1 MTPTDS
7 RTPTPA
13 PATQTAAPNDPA
25 AVLAAALKDND
36 AYDEAP
42 PFADAQ

>member
-7 RTPTPA
+7 RTPTPIPIA
-13 PATQTAAPNDPA
+13 QTAAPNDPA
-25 AVLAAALKDND
+25 AVLAAAVGDDD
-36 AYDEAP
+36 AYDDVP